1 MLFFFKLTPA
11 RHPVDYQEGQWV
23 SRHQEGALNKE
34 LPTDVRG
41 FFFLT
46 DRPLAK
52 GRAILENGVS
62 GTLLVRIEA
71 RIEAGLLLTYAEV
84 TGPGSGGVVEGQSR
98 LEI

>member
-1 MLFFFKLTPA
+1 MNSLRAMACAPPA
-11 RHPVDYQEGQWV
+11 SVLV
-23 SRHQEGALNKE
+23 S
-34 LPTDVRG
+34 
-41 FFFLT
+41 

-84 TGPGSGGVVEGQSR
+84 TGPGSGGVGEGQSR